1 MFLELW
7 NLKVLTKL
15 WLNLRQYL
23 NVCIFFSLFFYIYL
37 RNKHNKRLTHLLIPL
52 FGFTLSLVCH
62 PLNVCSLNE
71 NLEIFYIRF
80 HLYINELVS
89 FHFSILFKFYTISK
103 FKRTTKS
110 FHRILLILSRTI
122 SLNPGPAYNIVSHRF

>member
-1 MFLELW
+1 MFA
-7 NLKVLTKL
+7 
-15 WLNLRQYL
+15 
-23 NVCIFFSLFFYIYL
+23 FFFTLFFYIYL